1 MLGINDDRKRWLT
14 LFDRS
19 LLHVIDRYG
28 HLLHRL
34 SLGMLFVWFGLLKP
48 LGHKTTTSVLAHTVY
63 WGDPEIMVLILG
75 YWEVLIGLCMLYRPL
90 LRISILLLLIRLPGT
105 ILAFILLPEVCW
117 FVFPFAPTPEG
128 QYLLKDIAIFFA
140 ALSIVGS
147 LRQPDEP
154 GHYY

>member
-1 MLGINDDRKRWLT
+1 MTELYTNRKQRLHT
-14 LFDRS
+14 LDVA
-19 LLHVIDRYG
+19 LLHFIERYG

-34 SLGMLFVWFGLLKP
+34 SLGALFVWFGLLKP
-48 LGHKTTTSVLAHTVY
+48 LGHKTTTSLLAHTVY
-63 WGDPEIMVLILG
+63 WGDPEVMVLILG
-75 YWEVLIGLCMLYRPL
+75 WWEVLIGITMIYRPL
-90 LRISILLLLIRLPGT
+90 LRISILLLVIRLPGT
-105 ILAFILLPEVCW
+105 ILAFLLLPEVCW

-147 LRQPDEP
+147 LRQPTPP